1 MFSDDIE
8 IEISL
13 LQNVSNIGVCGGD
26 GEGGVGG
33 YCSSCYGVGVDV
45 DGSDGVG
52 GDGVG
57 EYIKVWYILVWC
69 QYCVILC
76 IIEWAGHD

>member
-33 YCSSCYGVGVDV
+33 YCSSCYGVAADV
-45 DGSDGVG
+45 FKNVQNF
-52 GDGVG
+52 
-57 EYIKVWYILVWC
+57 KNR
-69 QYCVILC
+69 VIFDQVML
-76 IIEWAGHD
+76 